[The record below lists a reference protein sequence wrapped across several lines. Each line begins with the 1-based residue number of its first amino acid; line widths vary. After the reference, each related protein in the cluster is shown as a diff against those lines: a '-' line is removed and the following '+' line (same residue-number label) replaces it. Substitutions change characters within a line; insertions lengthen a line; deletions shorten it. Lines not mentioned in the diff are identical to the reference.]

1 MNCGRDPKRC
11 NHVLGFELDQ
21 DEGYFDT
28 YDGVP
33 VTYAQRNV
41 MGEKQDISVYY
52 LKYKSKFLSDQL
64 GNGFCCLF
72 SYGEPFFFKE
82 EIEGSR

>member
-41 MGEKQDISVYY
+41 MGGKQDVSVYY

-64 GNGFCCLF
+64 GSGFCCFVYFHTENLF
-72 SYGEPFFFKE
+72 FLKKK
-82 EIEGSR
+82 